1 MSRFIRLL
9 ALASL
14 VALPVTLPAQGAPVS
29 PAVELANLR
38 EDVRLLTQRM
48 GELSLRV
55 EQLEAENARLAST
68 AAGARQ
74 NIATLSQ
81 LNTAISD
88 LSRDIKAASAQ
99 TKSEVL
105 AIVATQMEN
114 LAKQTNTALDAVS
127 RNRAPAPAAFSDNFP
142 KEGVS
147 YTVQP
152 GDTLSRIAQKT
163 GGRVNDIINANKIA
177 DPSRVQVGQV
187 LFVPGGK

>member
-1 MSRFIRLL
+1 M
-9 ALASL
+9 
-14 VALPVTLPAQGAPVS
+14 S

-38 EDVRLLTQRM
+38 EDVRLLTQRL
-48 GELSLRV
+48 GELSIRV
-55 EQLEAENARLAST
+55 EQVEAENARLVST
-68 AAGARQ
+68 AAGAQQ
-74 NIATLSQ
+74 NVATLTQ

-105 AIVATQMEN
+105 AVVAVQMEN

-127 RNRAPAPAAFSDNFP
+127 RNRAPSPASFADNFP

-163 GGRVNDIINANKIA
+163 GARVADIINANKIS

>member
-1 MSRFIRLL
+1 MPRSLRFLVFAVL
-9 ALASL
+9 VSL
-14 VALPVTLPAQGAPVS
+14 SSVSHAQGVPVS

-38 EDVRLLTQRM
+38 EDVRLLTQRL
-48 GELSLRV
+48 GELSIRV
-55 EQLEAENARLAST
+55 EQLEAENARLVST
-68 AAGARQ
+68 AAGAQQ
-74 NIATLSQ
+74 NVATLTQ

-105 AIVATQMEN
+105 AVVAVQMEN

-127 RNRAPAPAAFSDNFP
+127 RNRAPSPASFADNFP

-163 GGRVNDIINANKIA
+163 GARVADIINANKIS